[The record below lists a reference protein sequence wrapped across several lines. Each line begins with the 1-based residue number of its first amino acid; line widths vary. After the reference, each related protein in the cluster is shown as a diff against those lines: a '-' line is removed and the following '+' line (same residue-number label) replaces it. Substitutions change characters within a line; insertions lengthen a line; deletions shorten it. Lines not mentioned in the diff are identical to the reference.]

1 MSSKIFSQVAELN
14 KNGDTTICFSVT
26 QAKFLAKEHYR
37 ADAYFKSDSVCK
49 AQSVEKDL
57 IINMYKKME
66 IKLQTTISNQV
77 TLIKLKQ
84 GEIDVLQE
92 TVNVRDKQLKR
103 QKFYKYVSIISGAVL
118 SGYLGFKYVTK

>member
-14 KNGDTTICFSVT
+14 KNGDTTICFSVS

-37 ADAYFKSDSVCK
+37 ADAYFKSDSICK
-49 AQSVEKDL
+49 VQSKEKDL
-57 IINMYKKME
+57 IISMYKKIE
-66 IKLQTTISNQV
+66 SKLQTTMSNQI
-77 TLIKLKQ
+77 TLLKLKQ
-84 GEIDVLQE
+84 SEIDVLQE

-103 QKFYKYVSIISGAVL
+103 QKLYKYVSIISGAVL

>member
-37 ADAYFKSDSVCK
+37 ADTYFKSDSICK
-49 AQSVEKDL
+49 AQSAEKDL

-84 GEIDVLQE
+84 GELDLLQE
-92 TVNVRDKQLKR
+92 TLNVRDKQLKR
-103 QKFYKYVSIISGAVL
+103 QKFYKYVSIISGAVIT
-118 SGYLGFKYVTK
+118 GYLGFKYITK

>member
-37 ADAYFKSDSVCK
+37 ADTYFKSDSICK
-49 AQSVEKDL
+49 TQSTEKDL
-57 IINMYKKME
+57 IISMYKKIE
-66 IKLQTTISNQV
+66 GKLQNTISNQI
-77 TLIKLKQ
+77 TLLKLKQ
-84 GEIDVLQE
+84 SEIDVLQE
-92 TVNVRDKQLKR
+92 TVNVRDKQIKR

>member
-37 ADAYFKSDSVCK
+37 ADTYFKSDSICK
-49 AQSVEKDL
+49 AQSAEKDL

-84 GEIDVLQE
+84 GELDLLQE
-92 TVNVRDKQLKR
+92 TLNVRDKQLKR
-103 QKFYKYVSIISGAVL
+103 QKFYKYVSIISGAVITN
-118 SGYLGFKYVTK
+118 YLGFKYITK